1 MFTSNRNACSSCLC
15 DPRGLRLGRVSVGAP
30 EPVKGPA
37 ARPTAAM
44 DRPLRPGAPLS
55 HNAGAPGHAGPEGVV
70 R

>member
-15 DPRGLRLGRVSVGAP
+15 DPQGLRLGRVSVGAP
-30 EPVKGPA
+30 EPVKGLA
-37 ARPTAAM
+37 ATTAAM